1 MELKNPQGYTP
12 LMTAVYHDYEEIAE
26 SLITA
31 GTCNSAHV
39 VCHNSMLSR
48 IFFFIDD
55 EIDYNCLIN
64 CIFHNIY
71 YV

>member
-39 VCHNSMLSR
+39 VCHNSMLSP
-48 IFFFIDD
+48 IFVIDD
-55 EIDYNCLIN
+55 EIDCNCLITY
-64 CIFHNIY
+64 IFYNIY